1 MVFGG
6 CGRYYYLN
14 PDGSQ
19 CYAYGSWKLFINT
32 NGQRRWIPLQREFA
46 YSPEKMNARLIYN
59 FSGQLIYRET
69 RDCLGYVAA
78 PSLGTLI
85 MRYNQEVVQEYLDT
99 LECRINSV
107 IRRQHWERVKKVAWD
122 EIIYLEW
129 KTGLWYGEWLEKE
142 RKRLQDKGQYSE
154 YNVLVDDELKRV
166 MRDNGVE
173 DIKEENVE
181 EGTIEQENVKKE
193 NVKKENVKKENVK
206 KENVKKENV
215 KKENVKKENVKGEI
229 IKEEP
234 TEEIFIK
241 IELSDKI
248 SMEMKY

>member
-1 MVFGG
+1 MSLAYFMDIP
-6 CGRYYYLN
+6 
-14 PDGSQ
+14 PD
-19 CYAYGSWKLFINT
+19 KLKT
-32 NGQRRWIPLQREFA
+32 RRRWIPLQREFA

-154 YNVLVDDELKRV
+154 YNAWVDDELKRV

-173 DIKEENVE
+173 DIKEENIE
-181 EGTIEQENVKKE
+181 EGAIEQENVKKE
-193 NVKKENVKKENVK
+193 NVKKENF
-206 KENVKKENV
+206 KKENV